1 MMFLVKLI
9 DLFVGAVIFL
19 FVKDQRKHNP
29 SIPLALGMIGTI
41 TLVAIMV
48 VSIGIPRAVYHV
60 RTNAYVAELANA
72 SGLTGGDPV
81 YVAGVPAG
89 RVEDVT
95 LARDRVRV
103 GFRLDKA
110 QALGNRT
117 TVTVRLRTVLGKRFL
132 DVMPAGVPN
141 STANGVDPRIIP
153 LSRTTVPYSLD
164 EVGRKAADTAEH
176 VDQQPLTAMM
186 NTLAETMPGN
196 SAELGQ
202 ALAGISAASSAF
214 AENGDKIDEI
224 LRISRQ
230 MAEMLSHQT
239 DSLADTAA
247 NAQYI
252 VSSLAARRQALTDI
266 VTNLTAIMRQLA
278 AIYTDKQA
286 DFSSLIAGLTAVTG
300 TLKANVDKID
310 QTLQQMPPAIRAVTN
325 ATGNGNWAD
334 VNSPSVVMP
343 DNLLCFLNVQ
353 RECR

>member
-1 MMFLVKLI
+1 MFLVKLI
-9 DLFVGAVIFL
+9 DLFIGAVIFL

-48 VSIGIPRAVYHV
+48 VSIGIPRAVYHI
-60 RTNAYVAELANA
+60 RTNAYVAEMANA
-72 SGLTGGDPV
+72 SGLSGGDPV

-89 RVEDVT
+89 RVEDVA
-95 LARDRVRV
+95 LAVDRVRV

-132 DVMPAGVPN
+132 DVMPAGTV
-141 STANGVDPRIIP
+141 NGLDSNVIP

-196 SAELGQ
+196 STELGK

-214 AENGDKIDEI
+214 ADNGDKIDEI
-224 LRISRQ
+224 LRISRS
-230 MAEMLSHQT
+230 MTEMLTHQT

-278 AIYTDKQA
+278 AIYTEKQA

-310 QTLQQMPPAIRAVTN
+310 QTLQKMPPAIRAVTN

>member
-1 MMFLVKLI
+1 MFLVKLI

-60 RTNAYVAELANA
+60 RTTAYVAEMANA
-72 SGLTGGDPV
+72 SGLSGKDPV

-89 RVEDVT
+89 RVEDVA
-95 LARDRVRV
+95 LAGDRVLV
-103 GFRLDKA
+103 SFRLDKA

-132 DVMPAGVPN
+132 DVMPAGTV
-141 STANGVDPRIIP
+141 NGLDSNVIP
-153 LSRTTVPYSLD
+153 LSRTTAPYSLD

-196 SAELGQ
+196 SAELGK
-202 ALAGISAASSAF
+202 ALAGIGAASSAF
-214 AENGDKIDEI
+214 ADNGDKIDEI

-230 MAEMLSHQT
+230 MTEMLSHQT

-266 VTNLTAIMRQLA
+266 VTNLTAIMRHLA
-278 AIYTDKQA
+278 AIYTEKQA

-310 QTLQQMPPAIRAVTN
+310 QTLQKMPPAIRAVTN

>member
-29 SIPLALGMIGTI
+29 SIPLALGMIGTV

-89 RVEDVT
+89 RVEDVA
-95 LARDRVRV
+95 LAVDRVRV

-132 DVMPAGVPN
+132 DVMPAGTV
-141 STANGVDPRIIP
+141 NGLDSNVIP

>member
-1 MMFLVKLI
+1 MFLVKLI

-41 TLVAIMV
+41 TLVAIMI

-60 RTNAYVAELANA
+60 RTNAYIAELANA
-72 SGLTGGDPV
+72 SGLSGGDPV

-89 RVEDVT
+89 RVEDVA
-95 LARDRVRV
+95 LAGDRVRI

-132 DVMPAGVPN
+132 DVMPAGTV
-141 STANGVDPRIIP
+141 NGLDSNVIP

-196 SAELGQ
+196 STELGQ

-214 AENGDKIDEI
+214 ADNGDKIDEI
-224 LRISRQ
+224 LRISRS

-266 VTNLTAIMRQLA
+266 VTNLTVIMRHLA
-278 AIYTDKQA
+278 AIYTEKQA

-310 QTLQQMPPAIRAVTN
+310 QTLQKMPPAIRAVTN

>member
-1 MMFLVKLI
+1 MFLVKLI

-60 RTNAYVAELANA
+60 RTNSYVAELANA

-89 RVEDVT
+89 RVEDVA
-95 LARDRVRV
+95 LAVDRVRV

-132 DVMPAGVPN
+132 DVMPAGTV
-141 STANGVDPRIIP
+141 NGLDSNVIP

-196 SAELGQ
+196 STELGQ

-214 AENGDKIDEI
+214 ADNGDKIDEI
-224 LRISRQ
+224 LRISRS

-247 NAQYI
+247 NVQYI
-252 VSSLAARRQALTDI
+252 VSSLAARRQALSDI
-266 VTNLTAIMRQLA
+266 VTNLTAIMRHLA

-286 DFSSLIAGLTAVTG
+286 DFGSLITGLTAVTG

-310 QTLQQMPPAIRAVTN
+310 QTLEKMPPAIRAVTN

>member
-1 MMFLVKLI
+1 MFLVKLI

-48 VSIGIPRAVYHV
+48 VSIGIPRAVYHI
-60 RTNAYVAELANA
+60 RTNAYVAEMANA
-72 SGLTGGDPV
+72 SGLSGGDPV

-89 RVEDVT
+89 RVEDVA
-95 LARDRVRV
+95 LAVDRVRV

-132 DVMPAGVPN
+132 DVMPAGTV
-141 STANGVDPRIIP
+141 NGLDSNVIP

-196 SAELGQ
+196 STELGK

-214 AENGDKIDEI
+214 ADNGDKIDEI
-224 LRISRQ
+224 LRISRS
-230 MAEMLSHQT
+230 MTEMLTHQT

-278 AIYTDKQA
+278 AIYTEKQA
-286 DFSSLIAGLTAVTG
+286 DFSSLISGLTAVTG

-310 QTLQQMPPAIRAVTN
+310 QTLQKMPPAIRAVTN

>member
-1 MMFLVKLI
+1 MFLVKLI

-60 RTNAYVAELANA
+60 RTNAYVAEMANA
-72 SGLTGGDPV
+72 GGLSGSDPV

-89 RVEDVT
+89 RVEDVA
-95 LARDRVRV
+95 LAGDRVRV
-103 GFRLDKA
+103 SFRLDKA
-110 QALGNRT
+110 QVLGNRT

-132 DVMPAGVPN
+132 DVMPAGTV
-141 STANGVDPRIIP
+141 NGLDSNVIP

-196 SAELGQ
+196 STELGQ

-214 AENGDKIDEI
+214 AENGDKVDEI
-224 LRISRQ
+224 LRISRS

-266 VTNLTAIMRQLA
+266 VTNLTAIMRHLA
-278 AIYTDKQA
+278 AIYAEKQG
-286 DFSSLIAGLTAVTG
+286 DFSSLITGLTAVTG
-300 TLKANVDKID
+300 ALKANVDKID
-310 QTLQQMPPAIRAVTN
+310 QTLQKMPPAIRAVTN

>member
-1 MMFLVKLI
+1 MFLVKLI

-29 SIPLALGMIGTI
+29 SIPLALGMFGTV

-48 VSIGIPRAVYHV
+48 TSIGIPRAVYHV
-60 RTNAYVAELANA
+60 RTNAYAAELANA
-72 SGLTGGDPV
+72 SGLSGGDPV

-89 RVEDVT
+89 RVEDVA
-95 LARDRVRV
+95 LAGDRVRV

-132 DVMPAGVPN
+132 DVMPAG
-141 STANGVDPRIIP
+141 TINGLDSNVIP

-196 SAELGQ
+196 STELGQ

-214 AENGDKIDEI
+214 ADNGDKIDEI
-224 LRISRQ
+224 LQISRS

-252 VSSLAARRQALTDI
+252 VASLAARRQALTDI
-266 VTNLTAIMRQLA
+266 VTNLTTIMRHLA
-278 AIYTDKQA
+278 TIYTEKQA
-286 DFSSLIAGLTAVTG
+286 DFGNLIAGLTTVTG

-310 QTLQQMPPAIRAVTN
+310 QTLLKMPPAIRAVTN
-325 ATGNGNWAD
+325 STGNGNWAD

>member
-1 MMFLVKLI
+1 MFLVKLI

-60 RTNAYVAELANA
+60 RTNAYVAEMANA
-72 SGLTGGDPV
+72 GGLSGSDPV

-89 RVEDVT
+89 RVEDVA
-95 LARDRVRV
+95 LAGDRVRV
-103 GFRLDKA
+103 SFRLDKA
-110 QALGNRT
+110 QVLGNRT

-132 DVMPAGVPN
+132 DVMPGGTV
-141 STANGVDPRIIP
+141 NGLDSNVIP

-196 SAELGQ
+196 STELGQ

-214 AENGDKIDEI
+214 AENGDKVDEI
-224 LRISRQ
+224 LRISRS

-266 VTNLTAIMRQLA
+266 VTNLTAIMRHLA
-278 AIYTDKQA
+278 AMYTEKQG
-286 DFSSLIAGLTAVTG
+286 DFSSLITGLTAVTG
-300 TLKANVDKID
+300 ALKANVDKID
-310 QTLQQMPPAIRAVTN
+310 QTLQKMPPAIRAVTN

>member
-1 MMFLVKLI
+1 MFLVKLI
-9 DLFVGAVIFL
+9 DLFIGAVIFL

-48 VSIGIPRAVYHV
+48 VSIGIPRAVYHI
-60 RTNAYVAELANA
+60 RTNAYVAEMANA
-72 SGLTGGDPV
+72 SGLSGGDPV

-89 RVEDVT
+89 RVEDVA
-95 LARDRVRV
+95 LAVDRVRV

-132 DVMPAGVPN
+132 DVMPAGTV
-141 STANGVDPRIIP
+141 NGLDSNVIP

-196 SAELGQ
+196 STELGK

-214 AENGDKIDEI
+214 ADNGDKIDEI
-224 LRISRQ
+224 LRISRS
-230 MAEMLSHQT
+230 MTEMLTHQT

-278 AIYTDKQA
+278 AIYTEKQA

-310 QTLQQMPPAIRAVTN
+310 QTLQKMPPAIRAVTN
-325 ATGNGNWAD
+325 ATGNGNWAN

>member
-1 MMFLVKLI
+1 MFLVKLI

-41 TLVAIMV
+41 TLVAIMA
-48 VSIGIPRAVYHV
+48 VSIGIPRAVYHI
-60 RTNAYVAELANA
+60 RTNAYVAEMANA
-72 SGLTGGDPV
+72 SGLSGGDPV

-89 RVEDVT
+89 RVEDVA
-95 LARDRVRV
+95 LAVDRVRV

-132 DVMPAGVPN
+132 DVMPAGTV
-141 STANGVDPRIIP
+141 NGLDSNLIP

-176 VDQQPLTAMM
+176 IDQQPLTAMM

-196 SAELGQ
+196 STELGK

-214 AENGDKIDEI
+214 ADNGDKIDEI
-224 LRISRQ
+224 LRISRS
-230 MAEMLSHQT
+230 MTEMLTHQT

-278 AIYTDKQA
+278 AIYTEKQA
-286 DFSSLIAGLTAVTG
+286 DFSSLISGLTAVTG

-310 QTLQQMPPAIRAVTN
+310 QTLQKMPPAIRAVTN

>member
-1 MMFLVKLI
+1 MFLVKLI

-29 SIPLALGMIGTI
+29 SIPLALGMLGTV

-72 SGLTGGDPV
+72 SGLSGGDPV

-89 RVEDVT
+89 RVEQVA
-95 LARDRVRV
+95 LAGDRVRV

-110 QALGNRT
+110 QPLGNRT

-132 DVMPAGVPN
+132 DVMPAG
-141 STANGVDPRIIP
+141 TINGLDSNVIP

-176 VDQQPLTAMM
+176 VDRQPLTAMM

-196 SAELGQ
+196 STELGQ

-214 AENGDKIDEI
+214 ADNGDKIDEI
-224 LRISRQ
+224 LRISRS
-230 MAEMLSHQT
+230 MSEMLSHQT

-266 VTNLTAIMRQLA
+266 VNNLTAIMRHLA
-278 AIYTDKQA
+278 AIYTEKQA
-286 DFSSLIAGLTAVTG
+286 DFSSVIAGLTAVTG

-310 QTLQQMPPAIRAVTN
+310 QTLVKMPPAIRAVTN

>member
-60 RTNAYVAELANA
+60 RTNAYIAELANA

-89 RVEDVT
+89 RVEDVA
-95 LARDRVRV
+95 LAVDRVRV

-132 DVMPAGVPN
+132 DVMPAGSPN
-141 STANGVDPRIIP
+141 STDNGLDPRLIP

-164 EVGRKAADTAEH
+164 EVGRKAANTAEH

-196 SAELGQ
+196 STELGQ
-202 ALAGISAASSAF
+202 ALTGISAASSAF
-214 AENGDKIDEI
+214 ADNGDKIDEI
-224 LRISRQ
+224 LRISRE

-252 VSSLAARRQALTDI
+252 VSSLAARRQALNDI
-266 VTNLTAIMRQLA
+266 VTNLTAIMRHLA
-278 AIYTDKQA
+278 AIYTEKQS
-286 DFSSLIAGLTAVTG
+286 DFSSLITGLTAVTG

-310 QTLQQMPPAIRAVTN
+310 QTLLKMPPAIRAVTN

>member
-1 MMFLVKLI
+1 MFLVKLI

-29 SIPLALGMIGTI
+29 SIPLALGMIGTV

-72 SGLTGGDPV
+72 SGLSGGDPV

-89 RVEDVT
+89 RVEDVA
-95 LARDRVRV
+95 LAGDRVRI

-132 DVMPAGVPN
+132 DVMPAGTV
-141 STANGVDPRIIP
+141 NGLDSNVIP

-186 NTLAETMPGN
+186 TTLTETMPGN
-196 SAELGQ
+196 STELGK

-214 AENGDKIDEI
+214 ADNGDKIDEI
-224 LRISRQ
+224 LRISRS

-266 VTNLTAIMRQLA
+266 VTNLTAIMRHVA
-278 AIYTDKQA
+278 AIYTEKQA

-310 QTLQQMPPAIRAVTN
+310 QTLLQMPPAIRAVTN

>member
-29 SIPLALGMIGTI
+29 SIPLALGMIGTL
-41 TLVAIMV
+41 TLVSIMV
-48 VSIGIPRAVYHV
+48 VSIGIPRVVYHL
-60 RTNAYVAELANA
+60 RTKDYVAELANA

-89 RVEDVT
+89 RVERVT
-95 LARDRVRV
+95 LAGDRVRV
-103 GFRLDKA
+103 GFRLDRA
-110 QALGNRT
+110 QPLGNRT

-132 DVMPAGVPN
+132 DVMPAGTPN
-141 STANGVDPRIIP
+141 STANGVDSRVIP

-164 EVGRKAADTAEH
+164 DVGRQAANTAER
-176 VDQQPLTAMM
+176 VDAQPLTAMM
-186 NTLAETMPGN
+186 TTLVDTMPGN

-214 AENGDKIDEI
+214 ADNGDKLDEI
-224 LRISRQ
+224 LRVSRQ
-230 MAEMLSHQT
+230 MTDMLSAQT
-239 DSLADTAA
+239 ESLADTAA

-252 VSSLAARRQALTDI
+252 VTSMAARRQALIDI
-266 VTNLTAIMRQLA
+266 VTNLTAIMDQLA
-278 AIYTDKQA
+278 QTYTDTQA
-286 DFSSLIAGLTAVTG
+286 DFGSLITGLTEVTG
-300 TLKANVDKID
+300 TLRANADKID
-310 QTLQQMPPAIRAVTN
+310 QTLLKMPPAIRAVTN
-325 ATGNGNWAD
+325 STGNGSWAD

>member
-1 MMFLVKLI
+1 MLLVKLI

-48 VSIGIPRAVYHV
+48 ISIGIPRAVYHV
-60 RTNAYVAELANA
+60 RTNAHVAELANA
-72 SGLTGGDPV
+72 SGLSGGDPV

-89 RVEDVT
+89 RVEDVA
-95 LARDRVRV
+95 LAVDRVRV

-132 DVMPAGVPN
+132 DVMPAGTV
-141 STANGVDPRIIP
+141 NGLDSNVIP

-186 NTLAETMPGN
+186 STLAETMPGN
-196 SAELGQ
+196 STELGQ

-214 AENGDKIDEI
+214 AGNGDKIDEI
-224 LRISRQ
+224 LRISRH

-252 VSSLAARRQALTDI
+252 VTSLAARRQALTDI
-266 VTNLTAIMRQLA
+266 VHNLTAIVGQLA
-278 AIYTDKQA
+278 AIYTEKQA

-310 QTLQQMPPAIRAVTN
+310 QTLQNMPPAIRAVTN

>member
-29 SIPLALGMIGTI
+29 SIPLALGMVGTI

-48 VSIGIPRAVYHV
+48 VSVGIPRAVYHV
-60 RTNAYVAELANA
+60 RTNAYIAELANA
-72 SGLTGGDPV
+72 SGLSGGDPV

-89 RVEDVT
+89 RVEDVA
-95 LARDRVRV
+95 LAVDRVRV

-132 DVMPAGVPN
+132 DVMPAGTV
-141 STANGVDPRIIP
+141 NGSDSNIIP

-196 SAELGQ
+196 STELGQ

-214 AENGDKIDEI
+214 ADNGDKIDEI

-278 AIYTDKQA
+278 AIYTEKQP
-286 DFSSLIAGLTAVTG
+286 DFGSLIAGLTAVTG
-300 TLKANVDKID
+300 TLKANVDQID
-310 QTLQQMPPAIRAVTN
+310 QTLLKMPPAIRAVTN
-325 ATGNGNWAD
+325 ATGNGTWAD

>member
-72 SGLTGGDPV
+72 SGLSGGDPV

-89 RVEDVT
+89 RVEDVA
-95 LARDRVRV
+95 LAVDRVRV

-132 DVMPAGVPN
+132 DVMPAGTV
-141 STANGVDPRIIP
+141 NGTDPRTIP

-196 SAELGQ
+196 SVELGQ

-214 AENGDKIDEI
+214 ADNGDKIDEI
-224 LRISRQ
+224 LRISRS

-252 VSSLAARRQALTDI
+252 VSSLAARRQALAD
-266 VTNLTAIMRQLA
+266 VVSNLTTIMRHLA
-278 AIYTDKQA
+278 AIYTEKQA
-286 DFSSLIAGLTAVTG
+286 DFSSLITGLTAVTG

-310 QTLQQMPPAIRAVTN
+310 QTLLKMPPAIRAVTN
-325 ATGNGNWAD
+325 STGNGTWAD

>member
-1 MMFLVKLI
+1 MFLVKLI

-41 TLVAIMV
+41 ALVAIMV
-48 VSIGIPRAVYHV
+48 VSIGIPRAVYHI
-60 RTNAYVAELANA
+60 RTNAYVAEMANA
-72 SGLTGGDPV
+72 SGLSGGDPV

-89 RVEDVT
+89 RVEDVA
-95 LARDRVRV
+95 LAVDRVRV

-132 DVMPAGVPN
+132 DVMPAGTV
-141 STANGVDPRIIP
+141 NGLDSNLIP

-176 VDQQPLTAMM
+176 IDQQPLTAMM

-196 SAELGQ
+196 STELGK

-214 AENGDKIDEI
+214 ADNGDKIDEI
-224 LRISRQ
+224 LRISRS
-230 MAEMLSHQT
+230 MTEMLTHQT

-278 AIYTDKQA
+278 AIYTEKQA
-286 DFSSLIAGLTAVTG
+286 DFSSLISGLTAVTG

-310 QTLQQMPPAIRAVTN
+310 QTLQKMPPAIRAVTN

>member
-1 MMFLVKLI
+1 MFLVKLI

-19 FVKDQRKHNP
+19 FIKDQRKHNP

-41 TLVAIMV
+41 TLVSIMV
-48 VSIGIPRAVYHV
+48 VAIGIPRAVYHV

-72 SGLTGGDPV
+72 SGLTSGEPV

-89 RVEDVT
+89 RVETVA
-95 LARDRVRV
+95 LAGDRVRI

-132 DVMPAGVPN
+132 DVMPAG
-141 STANGVDPRIIP
+141 TINGVDSNVIP

-186 NTLAETMPGN
+186 STLTETMPGDR
-196 SAELGQ
+196 AELGK

-224 LRISRQ
+224 LRISRK
-230 MAEMLSHQT
+230 MAEMLSNQT

-252 VSSLAARRQALTDI
+252 VTSLAARRQALTNI
-266 VTNLTAIMRQLA
+266 VDNLTAIMRHLA
-278 AIYTDKQA
+278 AIYTEKQA
-286 DFSSLIAGLTAVTG
+286 DFSSLITGLTAVTG
-300 TLKANVDKID
+300 TLKDNVDKID
-310 QTLQQMPPAIRAVTN
+310 QTLQNMPPAIRAVTN
-325 ATGNGNWAD
+325 ATGNGTWAD

-343 DNLLCFLNVQ
+343 DNLLCFVNVQ

>member
-1 MMFLVKLI
+1 MFLVKLI

-72 SGLTGGDPV
+72 SGLSGGDPV

-89 RVEDVT
+89 RVEDVA
-95 LARDRVRV
+95 LAGDRVRI

-132 DVMPAGVPN
+132 DVMPAGTV
-141 STANGVDPRIIP
+141 NGLDSNVIP

-196 SAELGQ
+196 STELGQ

-214 AENGDKIDEI
+214 ADNGDKIDEI
-224 LRISRQ
+224 LRISRS
-230 MAEMLSHQT
+230 MTEMLSHQT

-266 VTNLTAIMRQLA
+266 VHNLTAIMRQLA
-278 AIYTDKQA
+278 AIYTEKQA

-310 QTLQQMPPAIRAVTN
+310 QTLQKMPPAIRAVTN

>member
-1 MMFLVKLI
+1 MFLVKLI

-60 RTNAYVAELANA
+60 RTNSYVAELANA

-89 RVEDVT
+89 RVEDVA
-95 LARDRVRV
+95 LAVDRVRV

-132 DVMPAGVPN
+132 DVMPAGTV
-141 STANGVDPRIIP
+141 NGLDSNVIP

-186 NTLAETMPGN
+186 NTLVETMPGN
-196 SAELGQ
+196 STELGQ

-214 AENGDKIDEI
+214 ADNGDKIDEI
-224 LRISRQ
+224 LRISRS

-252 VSSLAARRQALTDI
+252 VSSLAARRQALADI
-266 VTNLTAIMRQLA
+266 VTNLTAIMRHLA
-278 AIYTDKQA
+278 EIYTDKQA
-286 DFSSLIAGLTAVTG
+286 DFGSLITGLTVVTG

-310 QTLQQMPPAIRAVTN
+310 QTLQKMPPAIRAVTN

>member
-1 MMFLVKLI
+1 MFLVKLI

-60 RTNAYVAELANA
+60 RTKDYVAELANA

-89 RVEDVT
+89 RVEDVA
-95 LARDRVRV
+95 LAVDRVRV

-132 DVMPAGVPN
+132 DVMPAGTV
-141 STANGVDPRIIP
+141 NGLDSNVIP

-186 NTLAETMPGN
+186 TTLVETMPGN

-214 AENGDKIDEI
+214 ADNGDKIDEI

-230 MAEMLSHQT
+230 MAEMLAHQT

-266 VTNLTAIMRQLA
+266 VTNLTAIMRHLA
-278 AIYTDKQA
+278 EIYTEKQA
-286 DFSSLIAGLTAVTG
+286 DFGSLIAGLTTVTG

-310 QTLQQMPPAIRAVTN
+310 QTLQKMPPAIRAVTN

>member
-1 MMFLVKLI
+1 MFLVKLI

-41 TLVAIMV
+41 TLVAIMA

-60 RTNAYVAELANA
+60 RTNSYVAELANA
-72 SGLTGGDPV
+72 SGLSDGDPV

-89 RVEDVT
+89 RVEDVA
-95 LARDRVRV
+95 LAVDRVRV

-132 DVMPAGVPN
+132 DVMPAGTV
-141 STANGVDPRIIP
+141 NGLDSNLIP

-176 VDQQPLTAMM
+176 IDQQPLTAMM

-196 SAELGQ
+196 STELGK

-214 AENGDKIDEI
+214 ADNGDKIDEI
-224 LRISRQ
+224 LRISRS
-230 MAEMLSHQT
+230 MTEMLTHQT

-278 AIYTDKQA
+278 AIYTEKQA
-286 DFSSLIAGLTAVTG
+286 DFSSLISGLTAVTG

-310 QTLQQMPPAIRAVTN
+310 QTLQKMPPAIRAVTN